1 VTMRATSDDRA
12 MRPPRDGEIE
22 ELRARLREA
31 EQTLQALRQGEVDAI
46 VVDGQA
52 GPQVYTL
59 ENADRPYR
67 IIVERMQEGALTLSP
82 EGIVLYANRSL
93 SRLLR
98 SPGDAILGRRFQDF
112 VAAQDQEVLARLL
125 AESEHGGGRG
135 VLELSAADG
144 TGIPIYLSVV
154 DLPGEGQRVISGML
168 TDLTLQMQRT
178 RELAE
183 SNAKLL
189 AEMAQR
195 ERAEGQLRQAQKME
209 AVGQLTAGVAH
220 DFNNLLTVIAGNL
233 ELIQARATEVRL
245 RDQVET
251 IQRAIHR
258 GVRLTDQLL
267 AFSRQRAL
275 RPRAVAI
282 NALLR
287 ETEPLLRRAVG
298 DEIRVTLALGEA
310 VGSCLI
316 DPAELQ
322 ASMLNL
328 AINAKDAMPQGGS
341 LTIGTSETG
350 LDDVPD
356 GAAVGLDPAERY
368 VMVAV
373 TDTGHGM
380 PSEIRERAF
389 DPFFTTKE
397 VGKGTGLG
405 LSQVYGFIRQSGG
418 HVTIESAVGAGT
430 TVRLYVPRTDAPG
443 ASEPWRQTA
452 AASAGVAQ
460 ARSVLVVEDDDDV
473 RTFAVDLLQDI
484 GYTAIEADSG
494 PAALRILESGVA
506 VDVVFSDVRMPDGM
520 SGFQLAHEIRRRLP
534 DMPIVLTSGV
544 TAPYEIAGDFPVLR
558 KPFRRDEILQA
569 IEAALNRR
577 AAATEA

>member
-1 VTMRATSDDRA
+1 MRATVDKQAARLDR
-12 MRPPRDGEIE
+12 DSEIE

-31 EQTLQALRQGEVDAI
+31 EETLQALREGQVDA
-46 VVDGQA
+46 VVVNGEA
-52 GPQVYTL
+52 GPQVYAL

-67 IIVERMQEGALTLSP
+67 VIVERMQEGALTLSP
-82 EGIVLYANRSL
+82 DGAVLYANRSL
-93 SRLLR
+93 GRLLR
-98 SPGDAILGRRFQDF
+98 LPGEAIIGRRFHDF
-112 VAAQDQEVLARLL
+112 VATADQGVLTRLV

-135 VLELSAADG
+135 ELELRAGDG
-144 TGIPIYLSVV
+144 TGIPVYLSVV
-154 DLPGEGQRVISGML
+154 DLPDQGQRVISGMV
-168 TDLTLQMQRT
+168 TDLTLQRQRT
-178 RELAE
+178 HELAE
-183 SNAKLL
+183 SNAKLVAAL
-189 AEMAQR
+189 AQR

-258 GVRLTDQLL
+258 GVLLTDQLL

-275 RPRAVAI
+275 RPRAIPI

-287 ETEPLLRRAVG
+287 DTEPLLRRAVG
-298 DEIRVTLALGEA
+298 DEVRVLLALGEG
-310 VGSCLI
+310 VGCCLI

-328 AINAKDAMPQGGS
+328 ALNAKDAMPRGGA
-341 LTIGTSETG
+341 LTVATAEAEIA
-350 LDDVPD
+350 DMPD
-356 GAAVGLDPAERY
+356 RTPDLPPAGRY

-380 PSEIRERAF
+380 PAEIRERAF

-405 LSQVYGFIRQSGG
+405 LSQVYGFMRQSGG

-430 TVRLYVPRTDAPG
+430 TVRLYLPRTDTLG
-443 ASEPWRQTA
+443 ASEAWRQA
-452 AASAGVAQ
+452 AAAVSASAPA
-460 ARSVLVVEDDDDV
+460 ARKVLVVEDDEDV
-473 RTFAVDLLQDI
+473 RTFAIELLHDI
-484 GYTAIEADSG
+484 GYIAIEAESG
-494 PAALRILESGVA
+494 PAALRLLESGVA

-534 DMPIVLTSGV
+534 GTPVVLTSGV
-544 TAPYEIAGDFPVLR
+544 APASDVVGDVPILR
-558 KPFRRDEILQA
+558 KPFRRDDILQA
-569 IEAALNRR
+569 IEAALKRG
-577 AAATEA
+577 AATTEA

>member
-1 VTMRATSDDRA
+1 MV
-12 MRPPRDGEIE
+12 
-22 ELRARLREA
+22 
-31 EQTLQALRQGEVDAI
+31 
-46 VVDGQA
+46 
-52 GPQVYTL
+52 
-59 ENADRPYR
+59 
-67 IIVERMQEGALTLSP
+67 
-82 EGIVLYANRSL
+82 
-93 SRLLR
+93 
-98 SPGDAILGRRFQDF
+98 
-112 VAAQDQEVLARLL
+112 
-125 AESEHGGGRG
+125 
-135 VLELSAADG
+135 
-144 TGIPIYLSVV
+144 
-154 DLPGEGQRVISGML
+154 

-356 GAAVGLDPAERY
+356 GAAAGLDPAERY

-443 ASEPWRQTA
+443 ASEP
-452 AASAGVAQ
+452 
-460 ARSVLVVEDDDDV
+460 
-473 RTFAVDLLQDI
+473 
-484 GYTAIEADSG
+484 
-494 PAALRILESGVA
+494 
-506 VDVVFSDVRMPDGM
+506 
-520 SGFQLAHEIRRRLP
+520 
-534 DMPIVLTSGV
+534 
-544 TAPYEIAGDFPVLR
+544 
-558 KPFRRDEILQA
+558 
-569 IEAALNRR
+569 
-577 AAATEA
+577 